1 MPDLKEMAAKWM
13 RNKQEIGF
21 QARAG
26 VSNGSVC
33 VLLDEAPRKYVK
45 AIRSLAQE
53 MLLAGAEEMAQAFSY
68 PTAPG
73 DAVGENG
80 KIREYLETRK
90 CPLLDILLEEG
101 YAPFRKEVAFE
112 ASVLRMQYELGTM
125 QYGADGWKRWD
136 GSCLTPGG
144 WSRPDGIMEAAPY
157 GEAAA
162 VMYPEAAAAMYP

>member
-1 MPDLKEMAAKWM
+1 MTDLRELTARWL

-26 VSNGSVC
+26 ASDGSVY
-33 VLLDEAPRKYVK
+33 VLLSDAPRKYVK
-45 AIRSLAQE
+45 AIRELAQE
-53 MLLAGAEEMAQAFSY
+53 MLRTGAEEMTQAFSY
-68 PTAPG
+68 PTAPE
-73 DAVGENG
+73 DAMGENR
-80 KIREYLETRK
+80 KIREYLETRR
-90 CPLLDILLEEG
+90 CALLDILLEEG

-112 ASVLRMQYELGTM
+112 ASVLRMQYELSTM

-144 WSRPDGIMEAAPY
+144 WSRPDGITEAAPY

-162 VMYPEAAAAMYP
+162 VMYPEAAAAMHP